1 MAHPPGLEWAPGLKG
16 FVGGQHEE
24 AQFVNGEEPEEEPS
38 VNEPSVVA
46 ELVEL

>member
-1 MAHPPGLEWAPGLKG
+1 MAHPPGLEWAPGPEE

-24 AQFVNGEEPEEEPS
+24 AQFVNGEVPEVEPS
-38 VNEPSVVA
+38 VNEPSVVV